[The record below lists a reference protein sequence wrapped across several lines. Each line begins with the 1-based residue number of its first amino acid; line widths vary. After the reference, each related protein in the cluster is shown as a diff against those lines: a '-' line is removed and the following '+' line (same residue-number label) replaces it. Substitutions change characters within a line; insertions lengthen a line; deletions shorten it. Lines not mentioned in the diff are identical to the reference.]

1 MAPELHTIQMFVYEN
16 LVCSAILEIN
26 SQPGIYLQYPLT
38 QPTKVLE
45 PPEYEE

>member
-1 MAPELHTIQMFVYEN
+1 MVTDRHTTQMLVYEN

-45 PPEYEE
+45 QSEYEE